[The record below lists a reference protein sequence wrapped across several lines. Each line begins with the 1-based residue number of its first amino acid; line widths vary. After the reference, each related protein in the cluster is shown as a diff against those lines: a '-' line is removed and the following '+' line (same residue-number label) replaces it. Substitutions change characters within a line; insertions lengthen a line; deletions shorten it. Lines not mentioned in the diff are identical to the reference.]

1 MNICRLKPEFV
12 EPLSL
17 ALFEE
22 WHDFAPWSSMD
33 KIRAYYAQCL
43 DGDDLPLAFAAVD
56 KEGRLMGSAALKRFD
71 MACFPE
77 YEYWLGDVFVL
88 PQFRGLGVAGSWF
101 RFVWIKHANW
111 VCRIC
116 ISIQPLL
123 LLLLRSLLLCSA
135 DWSVMS
141 LSAIRPV
148 PALPE
153 TSDPVMLILDCSPAP
168 PAIRVVLPPA

>member
-1 MNICRLKPEFV
+1 MNICRLKPEFI
-12 EPLSL
+12 EPLAL

-22 WHDFAPWSSMD
+22 WHDFAPWSSLD

-88 PQFRGLGVAGSWF
+88 PQFRGLGVGRQLVYACTAQIENTQILLD
-101 RFVWIKHANW
+101 V
-111 VCRIC
+111 
-116 ISIQPLL
+116 PLEL
-123 LLLLRSLLLCSA
+123 Y
-135 DWSVMS
+135 
-141 LSAIRPV
+141 
-148 PALPE
+148 
-153 TSDPVMLILDCSPAP
+153 
-168 PAIRVVLPPA
+168 

>member
-22 WHDFAPWSSMD
+22 WHDFAPWSSLD

-43 DGDDLPLAFAAVD
+43 NGDNLPLAFAAVD

-88 PQFRGLGVAGSWF
+88 PQFRGLGVGRQLVSFCLDKARELGLPYLFLYTPDVQAVYENSAG
-101 RFVWIKHANW
+101 KK
-111 VCRIC
+111 
-116 ISIQPLL
+116 
-123 LLLLRSLLLCSA
+123 
-135 DWSVMS
+135 
-141 LSAIRPV
+141 
-148 PALPE
+148 LPRLG
-153 TSDPVMLILDCSPAP
+153 TTGKPYPS
-168 PAIRVVLPPA
+168 

>member
-1 MNICRLKPEFV
+1 MNICRMKPEFV

-22 WHDFAPWSSMD
+22 WHDFAPWSSLD

-43 DGDDLPLAFAAVD
+43 DGDNLPLAFAAVD
-56 KEGRLMGSAALKRFD
+56 NEGRLMGSA
-71 MACFPE
+71 
-77 YEYWLGDVFVL
+77 
-88 PQFRGLGVAGSWF
+88 
-101 RFVWIKHANW
+101 
-111 VCRIC
+111 
-116 ISIQPLL
+116 
-123 LLLLRSLLLCSA
+123 
-135 DWSVMS
+135 DWSLMS

-153 TSDPVMLILDCSPAP
+153 TSDPVMLILDCSPAS